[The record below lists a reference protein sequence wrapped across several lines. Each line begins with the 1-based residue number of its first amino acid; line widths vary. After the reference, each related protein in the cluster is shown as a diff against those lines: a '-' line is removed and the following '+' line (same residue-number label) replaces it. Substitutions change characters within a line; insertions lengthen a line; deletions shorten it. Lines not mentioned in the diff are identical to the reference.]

1 MGEFDFTYELPNNFD
16 RRVIQFLQQFGKA
29 NLAEAY
35 QRCEYEYD
43 DVGFAYYAGIKGDN
57 WNKKAL
63 DFTFEGQKDDIA
75 LLQSADRILKNAI
88 EKALKPN
95 DSGFLIRSIYYF
107 DIDVSPERIVS
118 LSSNEERLKAD
129 IEAAQIVL
137 KDLLQIGERLCL
149 NHSYNDSTL
158 EDIINDY
165 IRDMMISKGYNEV
178 KDQTRHG
185 ISANENNAGEVD
197 ILFTKDGKEIAIFEG
212 LKLDSVKAAYIDQHI
227 KKAIINYN
235 ALGTAT
241 FIVAYV
247 SSTNFELFWNRYSV
261 HIQNYEFPLK
271 VREKF
276 KTLPYPNAATRVASL
291 ILARD
296 DFDFPVF
303 FIAFKINNI

>member
-165 IRDMMISKGYNEV
+165 IRDMMISKGYNEA

-185 ISANENNAGEVD
+185 ISANEKNAGEVD

-247 SSTNFELFWNRYSV
+247 SSANFELFWNRYSV

-276 KTLPYPNAATRVASL
+276 KILPYPNAATRVASL